1 MGRFQRGFRRLHS
14 SFLPIQNMQ
23 GNNQPDHRLPPRLFA
38 TDRFPSGRLNIYSKP
53 DLLAFIRHTLRDTE
67 ELDYIRRSCFG
78 KLFDLPAR
86 QCPVSWKLIHA
97 MLTRQLVV
105 EDKHTLWSVFGSD
118 PIKFGLQEF
127 GTITGLP
134 CGAFPVGYT
143 TDKEDQSQAH
153 KDPYWIEL
161 IGKKRFTTIAD
172 LRRKLETDKHM
183 PGPQK
188 LRLALIIIVPYN
200 SLQVRLL
207 QQLPTPTSRAYT
219 LDNNL
224 SHGNPLHMLGARHS
238 RLLEEQKLAFITPH
252 LASGIQA
259 ISKRGDCGPVTVKF
273 LEMHTHGD
281 PDPDMSSIT
290 DRKVDDIRK
299 QYALDIYKTFH
310 MEILMHMLG
319 ARHSRLLEE
328 QKLAFITPHLASGIQ
343 AISKSFNKSRKRET
357 FLWDDQLTD
366 LVLQPGRRWMEDVFT
381 VYTPMIWADKH

>member
-1 MGRFQRGFRRLHS
+1 MNSTSCNFYLTIKNHILIFKLTTLIREPIKALSPNRAAIPATPLLSVVTLSNSRNSLLTVGRFRRGFRRLHS
-14 SFLPIQNMQ
+14 SFLPVQNMQ

-67 ELDYIRRSCFG
+67 ELDYTRRSCFG

-86 QCPVSWKLIHA
+86 QCPVSCKLIHT

-105 EDKHTLWSVFGSD
+105 EDNHTLWSVFGSD

-127 GTITGLP
+127 GTITDLP

-188 LRLALIIIVPYN
+188 LRLALIIIV
-200 SLQVRLL
+200 
-207 QQLPTPTSRAYT
+207 
-219 LDNNL
+219 D
-224 SHGNPLHMLGARHS
+224 G
-238 RLLEEQKLAFITPH
+238 
-252 LASGIQA
+252 
-259 ISKRGDCGPVTVKF
+259 
-273 LEMHTHGD
+273 
-281 PDPDMSSIT
+281 
-290 DRKVDDIRK
+290 
-299 QYALDIYKTFH
+299 
-310 MEILMHMLG
+310 
-319 ARHSRLLEE
+319 
-328 QKLAFITPHLASGIQ
+328 
-343 AISKSFNKSRKRET
+343 
-357 FLWDDQLTD
+357 
-366 LVLQPGRRWMEDVFT
+366 VLIAHQ
-381 VYTPMIWADKH
+381 